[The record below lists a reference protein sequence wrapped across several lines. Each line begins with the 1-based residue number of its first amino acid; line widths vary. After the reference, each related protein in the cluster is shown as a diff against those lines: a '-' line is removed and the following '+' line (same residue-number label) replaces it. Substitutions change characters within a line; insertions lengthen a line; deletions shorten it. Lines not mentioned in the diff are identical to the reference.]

1 MKIFRLTFLV
11 AVLLAPLGVNAE
23 EWHTLTAAEYR
34 EMVRADFLRQRELRF
49 SLNETPQGNITP
61 AADAAGAVDGV
72 KDGKWGFHTALEKDP
87 WWQVDLGEAV
97 PLEKIVLWNRCD
109 GDFGGR
115 NSRIRVAVRNAPQE
129 AWREVY
135 QHDGTAFGGV
145 LDEKPLTVPLSDT
158 AARFVRLS
166 PDGEVYFHL
175 DEVEIFSDGKNV
187 ALGKPASQSSVSQW
201 SVATT
206 AAVEDGDDFTLAEQL
221 EHLQRAA
228 KLAETLAAQGVDVS
242 AEMEIIRAAAEKT
255 PALETLLAIHHAV
268 RSMTFKNPL
277 LDGVEEILFVKRQT
291 TMFPHVS
298 DQHLGWWSRPGGGI
312 FVLRDFRTDT
322 PKIRCLTA
330 DFPVGNFDTP
340 ELSYDGKRVLF
351 AFCKYYPEVAG
362 TPNKT
367 DRRSMPEDSFYH
379 IFEMNVD
386 GSGVRQLTRGYYND
400 FSPRYLPGG
409 EIIFLST
416 RKGTSIQA
424 GGASARATE
433 EDACVAESFVRCG
446 GDNYRPVSVFTLHR
460 MNADGENLR
469 AISAFENFEWTPT
482 IARDGRILYTR
493 WDYIDRF
500 NGHFMSLWATNP
512 DGTFPNLVYGN
523 YTVRPQVVF
532 EAVQV
537 PGSRKLVFTATAHH
551 SITGGSL
558 VLLDRTRGTEGDAPI
573 KRLTP
578 EVPFPETERNAGH
591 YYANPWPLSEAFFL
605 CSWNDRQLPPH
616 SCMTGLNDPRNP
628 GNAGGIYVRDVFG
641 NLVLLYRDA
650 EITSA
655 YPIPVR
661 PREVP
666 AALPDLVEDETQV
679 EGTFFVHDVHAGLPA
694 EMRGAVKRLRL
705 VAVLPK
711 VQPHMNA
718 PVLGVSAEDTGK
730 AVLGTVPVESD
741 GSAFFRAPAG
751 VSLFFQALDE
761 DGYAVQTMRSLTY
774 VRPGQNISC
783 VGCHESRESTPPE
796 DAKLAQ
802 AFLREPSRIAP
813 DPQGSWPL
821 RYDRLVQPIL
831 DTHCAGCH
839 SPFAQEF
846 PADVTAGLTAAQKKK
861 ARDFSLLPED
871 SYARLLNWNGRE
883 LFHLVYEKD
892 RSVAGDV
899 PARKSGLMK
908 IFAGETPHYG
918 VRLTPAECYAV
929 AVWMDTYAHRIGA
942 FSAQQEEE
950 LEIFRQRIK
959 TLLEE

>member
-1 MKIFRLTFLV
+1 MAETLTRAVLFFLV
-11 AVLLAPLGVNAE
+11 VVLPAPLCVNAE
-23 EWHTLTAAEYR
+23 QWHTLTAEEYR
-34 EMVRADFLRQRELRF
+34 QMVRADFLRQRELRF
-49 SLNETPQGNITP
+49 SKSD
-61 AADAAGAVDGV
+61 ASAD
-72 KDGKWGFHTALEKDP
+72 
-87 WWQVDLGEAV
+87 
-97 PLEKIVLWNRCD
+97 
-109 GDFGGR
+109 
-115 NSRIRVAVRNAPQE
+115 
-129 AWREVY
+129 
-135 QHDGTAFGGV
+135 
-145 LDEKPLTVPLSDT
+145 
-158 AARFVRLS
+158 
-166 PDGEVYFHL
+166 
-175 DEVEIFSDGKNV
+175 V
-187 ALGKPASQSSVSQW
+187 ALPE
-201 SVATT
+201 
-206 AAVEDGDDFTLAEQL
+206 AAENA
-221 EHLQRAA
+221 QRAMQ
-228 KLAETLAAQGVDVS
+228 LAETLAAQGVDVS
-242 AEMEIIRAAAEKT
+242 AETEIIRAAAEKT
-255 PALETLLAIHHAV
+255 PSLETLLAIHHAV
-268 RSMTFKNPL
+268 RSLTFKNPL

-312 FVLRDFRTDT
+312 FALKDFRTDT
-322 PKIRCLTA
+322 PRIRCLTA

-340 ELSYDGKRVLF
+340 ELSYDGKRILF

-379 IFEMNVD
+379 IFEMNAD
-386 GSGVRQLTRGYYND
+386 GTGVRQLTRGYYND
-400 FSPRYLPGG
+400 FSPRYLPEG

-424 GGASARATE
+424 GAASAHATE
-433 EDACVAESFVRCG
+433 EDACVPESFVRCG

-460 MNADGENLR
+460 MNADGKNIR

-532 EAVQV
+532 EAVQI
-537 PGSRKLVFTATAHH
+537 PDSRKLVFTATAHH

-558 VLLDRTRGTEGDAPI
+558 VLLDRTRGTEGDAPLE
-573 KRLTP
+573 RLTP
-578 EVPFPETERNAGH
+578 EVLFPETERNVGH

-605 CSWNDRQLPPH
+605 CSWNDRELPPH
-616 SCMTGLNDPRNP
+616 SCMTDIAHPKNP
-628 GNAGGIYVRDVFG
+628 GNAGGIYIYDAFG

-655 YPIPVR
+655 YPIPLR

-666 AALPDLVEDETQV
+666 AALPDLVEDENQLD
-679 EGTFFVHDVHAGLPA
+679 GTFFVHDVHAGLPA
-694 EMRGAVKRLRL
+694 EMRGTVKRLRL

-711 VQPHMNA
+711 VQPHMNS
-718 PVLGVSAEDTGK
+718 PVLGVSEEDTGK
-730 AVLGTVPVESD
+730 TVLGTVPVEAD

-751 VSLFFQALDE
+751 VSLFFQALDA

-774 VRPGQNISC
+774 VRPGQNIGC
-783 VGCHESRESTPPE
+783 VGCHESRESAPPE
-796 DAKLAQ
+796 DARLAR
-802 AFLREPSRIAP
+802 AFLREPLRITP

-839 SPFAQEF
+839 SPFAQNF
-846 PADVTAGLTAAQKKK
+846 PAGLTAAEKKK
-861 ARDFSLLPED
+861 ARDFSLLPAD
-871 SYARLLNWNGRE
+871 SYARLLEWNGRE

-892 RSVAGDV
+892 VSVAGDV

-918 VRLTPAECYAV
+918 VKLAPAERYAV

-950 LEIFRQRIK
+950 LAAFREKMRAI
-959 TLLEE
+959 LSEHGHGE